1 MIKEEMLKQIERLK
15 HEKNAIILAHNY
27 QSVDVQALADYRGD
41 SLQLSIT
48 ASEAR
53 ADIIVFCG
61 VRFMAETAAILN
73 PSAKVLLPAADAGCP
88 MADMIN
94 VEQLR
99 EFKQYYPGAVVVCYV
114 NSSVEVKAES
124 DVCCTSSNA
133 VEIVNSI
140 PKDREIIFVPD
151 QNLGSWTARQ
161 TGRKIITWDG
171 YCPIHHLRLT
181 LEDVAK
187 MRALYPD
194 YTLIAHPEC
203 IPDVLDKADHVMS
216 TSGMMD
222 YVHANDKVIIA
233 TEHAMINYL
242 QYLYPEKH
250 IVALNP
256 EAICKNMKKTS
267 LEDVLQALQ
276 HEQHLITV
284 DPQTAQ
290 AALRSLQRMVN
301 SDWQ

>member
-1 MIKEEMLKQIERLK
+1 MLKQIDLLR

-48 ASEAR
+48 ASKAQ

-73 PSAKVLLPAADAGCP
+73 PNAKVLLPAAGAGCP

-94 VEQLR
+94 VEQLK
-99 EFKQYYPGAVVVCYV
+99 EFKHYYPNAVVVCYV

-133 VEIVNSI
+133 VQIVQSI
-140 PKDREIIFVPD
+140 PADRQIIFVPD
-151 QNLGSWTARQ
+151 QNLGDWTARQ

-171 YCPIHHLRLT
+171 YCPVHHLRLT
-181 LEDVAK
+181 LEDVEK
-187 MRALYPD
+187 MRAMYPD

-203 IPDVLDKADHVMS
+203 IPEVVDKADKVMS

-222 YVHANDKVIIA
+222 YIQANDKVIIA
-233 TEHAMINYL
+233 TEHAMTNYM

-250 IVALNP
+250 IVALNS
-256 EAICKNMKKTS
+256 EAICKNMKKTG
-267 LEDVLQALQ
+267 LEDVLNALQ
-276 HEQHLITV
+276 KEQHLITV
-284 DPQTAQ
+284 DPEIAQ